1 MFSSFSAYLSKF
13 SQVCRSAQSVQ
24 TPLLRH
30 PLTWI
35 LVPMAVVSIFPPLKD
50 LQSSPAAPTGSA
62 LSRATPRPA
71 AAPLAQP
78 SGQPAPAQPAAPQD
92 TVQPKPQQSAPQ
104 AQAIQKA
111 PVPQS
116 LPIGGTLPTGA
127 SRITLRV
134 AIAEGQTSLV
144 LGSSTAA
151 QIVDEQGLV
160 LATLNPNEGTSAQ
173 VNADTLQVGDRA
185 VPTAVWLLPS
195 EDGAV
200 YVGDRWYRGAVQLSL
215 QERTLLAVNYVDL
228 EEYLY
233 SVVSAEVSPSW
244 PLAAQKA
251 QAIAARSFAL
261 VHYFRPASA
270 LYDIGSTERY
280 QVYSGLGNEWNTS
293 QQAVEETRGL
303 VLSYEGG
310 VVESQYAASEELV
323 KEVFGGRGM
332 SQQGAYQLSAQGYS
346 FQQILGYF
354 YPGTSLARLQAS

>member
-1 MFSSFSAYLSKF
+1 
-13 SQVCRSAQSVQ
+13 
-24 TPLLRH
+24 
-30 PLTWI
+30 
-35 LVPMAVVSIFPPLKD
+35 MAVLSILPPLKG
-50 LQSSPAAPTGSA
+50 LQSSPEAQTGSTISPA
-62 LSRATPRPA
+62 PRPEATPQTVSKA
-71 AAPLAQP
+71 VQP
-78 SGQPAPAQPAAPQD
+78 SSQAAPAQPAPPQKA
-92 TVQPKPQQSAPQ
+92 VQAQQSAPQ
-104 AQAIQKA
+104 TQAQKA

-116 LPIGGTLPTGA
+116 IPIGGTLPTGA
-127 SRITLRV
+127 SQITLRV

-144 LGSSTAA
+144 LGSSTSAHV
-151 QIVDEQGLV
+151 VDEQGQV

-173 VNADTLQVGDRA
+173 VNAGTLQVADTA
-185 VPTAVWLLPS
+185 VPAIVWLLPA

-215 QERTLLAVNYVDL
+215 QGNTLLAVNYVNL

-244 PLAAQKA
+244 PLEAQKA

-293 QQAVEETRGL
+293 QQAVEDTQGL
-303 VLSYEGG
+303 VLSYAGG

>member
-1 MFSSFSAYLSKF
+1 VFSSFSAYLSKF
-13 SQVCRSAQSVQ
+13 SQVYRAAQSAQQ
-24 TPLLRH
+24 PLLRH
-30 PLTWI
+30 PVTWL
-35 LVPMAVVSIFPPLKD
+35 LVPMAVLSVVPPLKD
-50 LQSSPAAPTGSA
+50 LQPSPA
-62 LSRATPRPA
+62 TPARPA
-71 AAPLAQP
+71 TSRVAPGPEVTPQAQP
-78 SGQPAPAQPAAPQD
+78 ASPPAPAQPAAPAAQS
-92 TVQPKPQQSAPQ
+92 QPQPPAPQ
-104 AQAIQKA
+104 AVQKA

-116 LPIGGTLPTGA
+116 IPIGGTLPTGA

-144 LGSSTAA
+144 LGASNAA
-151 QIVDEQGLV
+151 QIVDEQGQV

-173 VNADTLQVGDRA
+173 VNAGTLQVGGTV
-185 VPTAVWLLPS
+185 VPATVWLLPA
-195 EDGAV
+195 EEGAA
-200 YVGDRWYRGAVQLSL
+200 YVGDRWYRGAVQISL
-215 QERTLLAVNYVDL
+215 QENQLLAVNYVDL

-244 PLAAQKA
+244 PLEAQKA

-261 VHYFRPASA
+261 VHYFRPASS

-354 YPGTSLARLQAS
+354 YPGTHLARLQAS